1 MPLGGLA
8 RVGGPSALGV
18 AAFTFEDD
26 ETQPGSFKITACGY
40 GPGGPSLATHLAAQA
55 RVWEELGRPGAAGLE
70 LSAWLPG
77 TSLETIGG
85 ATMVPGPAACAPRTA
100 LTGVVTVCL
109 RGQI

>member
-1 MPLGGLA
+1 MRAAGA
-8 RVGGPSALGV
+8 VGGPSALGV

-85 ATMVPGPAACAPRTA
+85 ATMVLDRPHVRLALHWPAS
-100 LTGVVTVCL
+100 
-109 RGQI
+109 